1 MDKELTFH
9 IVIIKPPPNVDYG
22 LQKGSGRNY
31 ETVQKQKSKSRE
43 DLSFKCV
50 VKIKGERSKDH
61 LPKLSGPFV
70 QGRALDRFIYIG
82 IGTFAG
88 ESDSKWSRRLKI
100 PMTGISWDVVDRI
113 VSEEK
118 LMLESHVPGT
128 GKDGSPNCGTVKPFD
143 GWRIA
148 NRKMCND

>member
-50 VKIKGERSKDH
+50 VKIKGERSKDQ

-100 PMTGISWDVVDRI
+100 PMTGISCVQRLKHISLFGVPSVAHYVVCKI
-113 VSEEK
+113 SMT
-118 LMLESHVPGT
+118 LSQ
-128 GKDGSPNCGTVKPFD
+128 VK
-143 GWRIA
+143 
-148 NRKMCND
+148 NRKIQLANDLRMQ